1 MKNFLRQLFLVV
13 PFGIIFSVQAQN
25 YPNQTI
31 RMIVPFPVGGGADLA
46 ARVIATNIS
55 PLVGQPVVIENYG
68 GAGGTIGTARAA
80 QAAPDGYT
88 IFVGTPSTHGTNK
101 AVLANLS
108 YDPIRDFS
116 PIALIGTSPF
126 LLIVYPGVPASSA
139 KELIALAKSKPG
151 ELNYASFG
159 NGSINHLG
167 AELFNSMANIDVRHI
182 AYRGG
187 APALADLIAG
197 RTQYTFDGTA
207 ALPAIRASQ
216 VRLLAVGSAQRWH
229 VFPDVPTVA
238 ESALPGFDLSTWY
251 GLFAPAKTPQPVI
264 DLLNARLNA
273 VLQLAPAKE
282 AFAKMGFDPAGGAP
296 DVLAKKVQAEVD
308 KWVAV
313 AREKNIKVEP

>member
-1 MKNFLRQLFLVV
+1 MNR
-13 PFGIIFSVQAQN
+13 IIFSLLLVLSSAVHAQ

-46 ARVIATNIS
+46 ARVVASGHS
-55 PLVGQPVVIENYG
+55 PLLGQPVVVENYG
-68 GAGGTIGTARAA
+68 GAGGTIGTAKAA

-126 LLIVYPGVPASSA
+126 LLIVNPGVPAKST
-139 KELIALAKSKPG
+139 KELIALAKGKPG

-167 AELFNSMANIDVRHI
+167 AELFNSMANIDVKHI

-273 VLQLAPAKE
+273 VLQLPQTKE
-282 AFAKMGFDPAGGAP
+282 GFAKMGFDPAGGAP
-296 DVLAKKVQAEVD
+296 DVLAKKVQNEVG
-308 KWVAV
+308 KWVEV
-313 AREKNIKVEP
+313 AKQKNIKVEP

>member
-1 MKNFLRQLFLVV
+1 MKYLIAFLAALAFTGSA
-13 PFGIIFSVQAQN
+13 FGQ
-25 YPNQTI
+25 YPNQTL

-46 ARVIATNIS
+46 ARVVAANIS
-55 PLVGQPVVIENYG
+55 PMLGQPVVVENYG
-68 GAGGTIGTARAA
+68 GAGGTIGTAKAA
-80 QAAPDGYT
+80 QATPDGYT

-126 LLIVYPGVPASSA
+126 LLIVNPGVPAKSA
-139 KELIALAKSKPG
+139 KELIALAKGKPG

-167 AELFNSMANIDVRHI
+167 AELFNSMAGIDVKHI

-207 ALPAIRASQ
+207 ALPAIRSSQ

-273 VLQLAPAKE
+273 VLQLPQTKE

-296 DVLAKKVQAEVD
+296 DVLVKKVQNEVG
-308 KWVAV
+308 KWVTV
-313 AREKNIKVEP
+313 AKEKNIKVEQ

>member
-1 MKNFLRQLFLVV
+1 MKHLIPFLAALAFTGSA
-13 PFGIIFSVQAQN
+13 FGQ
-25 YPNQTI
+25 YPNQPI

-46 ARVIATNIS
+46 ARVVAANMA
-55 PLVGQPVVIENYG
+55 PMLGQAVVVENYG
-68 GAGGTIGTARAA
+68 GAGGTIGTAKAA

-126 LLIVYPGVPASSA
+126 LLIVHPSVPAKSA

-167 AELFNSMANIDVRHI
+167 AELFNSMAGIDVKHI

-207 ALPAIRASQ
+207 ALPAIRGSQ

-229 VFPDVPTVA
+229 VFPDAPTVA
-238 ESALPGFDLSTWY
+238 ESALPGFELSTWY
-251 GLFAPAKTPQPVI
+251 GLFAPAKTPQPVV

-273 VLQLAPAKE
+273 VLQLPQTKE

-296 DVLAKKVQAEVD
+296 DVLVKKVQNEVG

-313 AREKNIKVEP
+313 AKEKNIKVEP

>member
-1 MKNFLRQLFLVV
+1 MRYLIPFLAALAFTGSA
-13 PFGIIFSVQAQN
+13 FGQ

-31 RMIVPFPVGGGADLA
+31 RMVVPFPVGGGADLA
-46 ARVIATNIS
+46 ARVVATNIS
-55 PLVGQPVVIENYG
+55 PMLGQPVVVENYG
-68 GAGGTIGTARAA
+68 GAGGTIGTAKAA
-80 QAAPDGYT
+80 QATPDGYT

-126 LLIVYPGVPASSA
+126 LLIVNPGVPANSA
-139 KELIALAKSKPG
+139 KELIALAKAKPG
-151 ELNYASFG
+151 DLNYASFG

-167 AELFNSMANIDVRHI
+167 AELFNSMAGIDVKHI

-187 APALADLIAG
+187 APALADVIAG
-197 RTQYTFDGTA
+197 RIQYTFDGTA

-273 VLQLAPAKE
+273 VLQLPQTKE

-296 DVLAKKVQAEVD
+296 DVLVKKVQNEVG

-313 AREKNIKVEP
+313 AKEKNIKVEP

>member
-1 MKNFLRQLFLVV
+1 MKYLVSFLAALAFT
-13 PFGIIFSVQAQN
+13 GSAAAQ

-46 ARVIATNIS
+46 ARVVATNIS
-55 PLVGQPVVIENYG
+55 PMLGQPVVVENYG

-80 QAAPDGYT
+80 QATPDGYT

-126 LLIVYPGVPASSA
+126 LLIVNPGVPAGSA
-139 KELIALAKSKPG
+139 KELIALAKAKPG

-167 AELFNSMANIDVRHI
+167 AELFNSMAGIDVRHI

-216 VRLLAVGSAQRWH
+216 VKLLAVGSAQRWH

-273 VLQLAPAKE
+273 VLQLPQTKE

-296 DVLAKKVQAEVD
+296 DVLAKKVQAEVG

-313 AREKNIKVEP
+313 AKEKNIKVEP

>member
-1 MKNFLRQLFLVV
+1 MNRFLKGILLAV
-13 PFGIIFSVQAQN
+13 PFAIFQVQAQT

-46 ARVIATNIS
+46 ARVVAANIS
-55 PLVGQPVVIENYG
+55 PMLGQPVVVENYG
-68 GAGGTIGTARAA
+68 GAGGTIGTAKAA

-126 LLIVYPGVPASSA
+126 LLIVNPGVPASSA
-139 KELIALAKSKPG
+139 KELIALAKAKPG
-151 ELNYASFG
+151 DLNYASFG

-167 AELFNSMANIDVRHI
+167 AELFNSMAGIDVRHI

-216 VRLLAVGSAQRWH
+216 VKLLAVGSAQRWH

-273 VLQLAPAKE
+273 VLLLPQTKE

-296 DVLAKKVQAEVD
+296 DVLVKKVQNEVG

-313 AREKNIKVEP
+313 AKEKNIKVEP

>member
-1 MKNFLRQLFLVV
+1 
-13 PFGIIFSVQAQN
+13 
-25 YPNQTI
+25 
-31 RMIVPFPVGGGADLA
+31 
-46 ARVIATNIS
+46 
-55 PLVGQPVVIENYG
+55 
-68 GAGGTIGTARAA
+68 
-80 QAAPDGYT
+80 
-88 IFVGTPSTHGTNK
+88 
-101 AVLANLS
+101 VLANLS
-108 YDPIRDFS
+108 YDPVRDFS

-167 AELFNSMANIDVRHI
+167 AELFNSMASIDVRHI

>member
-1 MKNFLRQLFLVV
+1 MKHLISFLAALAFSGSA
-13 PFGIIFSVQAQN
+13 FGQ
-25 YPNQTI
+25 YPNQPI
-31 RMIVPFPVGGGADLA
+31 RLIVPFPVGGGADLA
-46 ARVIATNIS
+46 ARVVAANIS
-55 PLVGQPVVIENYG
+55 PMLGQPVVVENYG
-68 GAGGTIGTARAA
+68 GAGGTIGTAKAA
-80 QAAPDGYT
+80 QATPDGYT

-126 LLIVYPGVPASSA
+126 LLIVNPGVKAASA
-139 KELIALAKSKPG
+139 TELIALAKAKPG
-151 ELNYASFG
+151 DLNYASFG

-167 AELFNSMANIDVRHI
+167 AELFNSMAGIDVRHI

-273 VLQLAPAKE
+273 VLLLPQTKE

-296 DVLAKKVQAEVD
+296 DVLVKKVQNEVG

-313 AREKNIKVEP
+313 AKEKNIKVEP

>member
-1 MKNFLRQLFLVV
+1 MKKYLT
-13 PFGIIFSVQAQN
+13 GILLSVSLAAQAQT

-31 RMIVPFPVGGGADLA
+31 KMIVPFPVGGGADLA
-46 ARVIATNIS
+46 ARVVATNLS
-55 PLVGQPVVIENYG
+55 PMVGQPVVVENYG
-68 GAGGTIGTARAA
+68 GAGGTIGTAKAA

-116 PIALIGTSPF
+116 PIGLIGTSPF
-126 LLIVYPGVPASSA
+126 LLIVHPGVPATSA
-139 KELIALAKSKPG
+139 KELISLAKSKPG

-167 AELFNSMANIDVRHI
+167 AELFNSMANIEVRHI
-182 AYRGG
+182 PYRGG
-187 APALADLIAG
+187 APALADLIGG
-197 RTQYTFDGTA
+197 RTQFTFDGTA

-264 DLLNARLNA
+264 ELLNARLNA
-273 VLQLAPAKE
+273 VLQLPQTKE
-282 AFAKMGFDPAGGAP
+282 SFAKMGFDPAGGAP
-296 DVLAKKVQAEVD
+296 DVLTRKVQAEVS
-308 KWVAV
+308 KWVDV
-313 AREKNIKVEP
+313 AQKKNIKVEQ

>member
-1 MKNFLRQLFLVV
+1 MKKLLLAVL
-13 PFGIIFSVQAQN
+13 FGIAGSVQAQS

-46 ARVIATNIS
+46 ARVVAANLS
-55 PLVGQPVVIENYG
+55 PLLGQAVVVENYG
-68 GAGGTIGTARAA
+68 GAGGTIGTAKAA
-80 QAAPDGYT
+80 QATPDGYT

-116 PIALIGTSPF
+116 PIGLIGTSPF
-126 LLIVYPGVPASSA
+126 LLIVNPGVPASSA
-139 KELIALAKSKPG
+139 KELIALAKAKPG
-151 ELNYASFG
+151 DLNYASFG

-167 AELFNSMANIDVRHI
+167 AELFNSMAGIDVRHI

-216 VRLLAVGSAQRWH
+216 VKLLAVGSAQRWH

-273 VLQLAPAKE
+273 VLLLPQTKE
-282 AFAKMGFDPAGGAP
+282 AFVKMGFDPAGGAP
-296 DVLAKKVQAEVD
+296 DVLAKKVQNEVG

-313 AREKNIKVEP
+313 AKEKNIKVEP

>member
-1 MKNFLRQLFLVV
+1 MKKILLAVLFALAS
-13 PFGIIFSVQAQN
+13 SVQAQT

-46 ARVIATNIS
+46 ARVVATNLS
-55 PLVGQPVVIENYG
+55 PMLGQPVVVENYG
-68 GAGGTIGTARAA
+68 GAGGTIGTAKAA
-80 QAAPDGYT
+80 QATPDGYT

-126 LLIVYPGVPASSA
+126 LLIVHPSVPAKSA
-139 KELIALAKSKPG
+139 KELIALAKAKPG
-151 ELNYASFG
+151 DLNYASFG

-167 AELFNSMANIDVRHI
+167 AELFNSMAGIDVKHI

-187 APALADLIAG
+187 APALADVIAG
-197 RTQYTFDGTA
+197 RIQYTFDGTA
-207 ALPAIRASQ
+207 ALPAIRANQ
-216 VRLLAVGSAQRWH
+216 VKLLAVGSAQRWH

-273 VLQLAPAKE
+273 VLQLPQTKE
-282 AFAKMGFDPAGGAP
+282 SFAKMGFDPAGGAP
-296 DVLAKKVQAEVD
+296 DVLVKKVQNEVG

-313 AREKNIKVEP
+313 AKEKNIKVEP